1 MPMKTRVTLFALFNV
16 PAEFAARNTSQR
28 FVAMVISTFPVPS
41 PTIK

>member
-1 MPMKTRVTLFALFNV
+1 MPMKTRVALVALVNV

-28 FVAMVISTFPVPS
+28 FVAMVISTFLVPS